1 MPIIVSYDTI
11 GALGGAAM
19 QSGYQQGVAGGQQDY
34 YNRQGADSRMLLQ
47 NAFQRHDT
55 DRRWQLGEISADR
68 HRDFQADQSGINR
81 GFAAEQADLN
91 RQTDIEGLYLRENI
105 RRSGDERDFEQGQEM
120 ARLQDELIGKRQITA
135 LNDTQAFQDSQNQIK
150 LKKDEEA
157 FMSAAQASG
166 MGPDEARKAWSSSVV
181 QEQLRQGPWAPGAGR
196 AGRTE
201 TGQDKM
207 FGELGTLSG
216 EWLQRGAIAAQ
227 MGDYSRVLDAAAQVQ
242 KMGQSVREGKTPVN
256 DALQGIYVQT
266 TRQPTEQLI
275 ANMQVAPP
283 EVRRI
288 IQSELDRRGAMQYGS
303 NQATPGGGSS
313 LQGMSN
319 EELLQLRQR
328 LSNPGR

>member
-1 MPIIVSYDTI
+1 
-11 GALGGAAM
+11 
-19 QSGYQQGVAGGQQDY
+19 
-34 YNRQGADSRMLLQ
+34 
-47 NAFQRHDT
+47 
-55 DRRWQLGEISADR
+55 
-68 HRDFQADQSGINR
+68 
-81 GFAAEQADLN
+81 
-91 RQTDIEGLYLRENI
+91 
-105 RRSGDERDFEQGQEM
+105 
-120 ARLQDELIGKRQITA
+120 
-135 LNDTQAFQDSQNQIK
+135 
-150 LKKDEEA
+150 
-157 FMSAAQASG
+157 
-166 MGPDEARKAWSSSVV
+166 
-181 QEQLRQGPWAPGAGR
+181 
-196 AGRTE
+196 
-201 TGQDKM
+201 M